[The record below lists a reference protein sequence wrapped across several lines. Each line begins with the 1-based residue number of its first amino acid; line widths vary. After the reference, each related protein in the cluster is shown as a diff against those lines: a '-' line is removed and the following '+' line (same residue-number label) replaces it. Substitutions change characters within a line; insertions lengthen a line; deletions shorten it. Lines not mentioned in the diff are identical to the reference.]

1 MSAEKII
8 EQIKKDAET
17 EIKQIQKEA
26 EKKGQT
32 IILEAKKEAKEEAE
46 KILKIGENQ
55 AENLYKIIISK
66 ENQNNKRKIMN
77 FKEEIINECF
87 IKAHQKFST
96 VKGRVYENTISKYVQ
111 KGVKKLDEDCIILT
125 SRSEDKKILEKL
137 GFKTSGNIEAS
148 GGIKILSKD
157 GKIILDYTFD
167 GILKRDR
174 GKIRNKIGKLLFS
187 K

>member
-8 EQIKKDAET
+8 EQIKKDVET

-26 EKKGQT
+26 EKNGQT
-32 IILEAKKEAKEEAE
+32 IILKAKEEAKEEAD
-46 KILKIGENQ
+46 KILKLGENQ
-55 AENLYKIIISK
+55 AENLHKIIISK

-87 IKAHQKFST
+87 VKAHQKFST
-96 VKGRVYENTISKYVQ
+96 VKGKVYEDTISKYIQ
-111 KGVKKLDEDCIILT
+111 KGVKKLDNDCSIQT
-125 SRSEDKKILEKL
+125 SRSEDKNILEKL
-137 GFKTSGNIEAS
+137 GLKTSGNIEAS

-174 GKIRNKIGKLLFS
+174 NKIRNKIGKLLFS